1 VAEDAERTRA
11 GAGVSR
17 PQWFSAAASG
27 RRLTARRTTGR
38 IRGARGWRQQLFV
51 AALTAAQPR
60 ETVGQNAAFE
70 EGVELVLDESRRSL
84 PMLA

>member
-1 VAEDAERTRA
+1 
-11 GAGVSR
+11 
-17 PQWFSAAASG
+17 
-27 RRLTARRTTGR
+27 L
-38 IRGARGWRQQLFV
+38 IQQLYV